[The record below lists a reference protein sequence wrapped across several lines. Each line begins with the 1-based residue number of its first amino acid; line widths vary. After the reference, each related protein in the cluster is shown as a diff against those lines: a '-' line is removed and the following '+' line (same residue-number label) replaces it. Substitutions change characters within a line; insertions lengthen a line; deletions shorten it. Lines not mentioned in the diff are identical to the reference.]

1 MTPLTKIE
9 NGILSGD
16 WQLVCDGF
24 NKLTGKSLLPP
35 VITPAKPIFDIE
47 TAGKKEVYEYIKKN
61 LNPSI
66 GAMKSFSIEELREMF
81 SVFSMENNT
90 DNVEVQPVQPQ
101 VQKSALKKSKKI
113 DPHQTGFVDEFRY
126 FQPTKLYG
134 ATKMQDVDVAPLRL
148 VEDPNMKY
156 IKDAEDFEYNPR
168 EAPKLAD
175 IVCLK
180 CKKTFRNLEKLGVEL
195 DGETKGICPTC
206 QESVGRQ

>member
-24 NKLTGKSLLPP
+24 NKLTGKSLSPP
-35 VITPAKPIFDIE
+35 VITPTKPIFDIE

-81 SVFSMENNT
+81 SVFSMENT
-90 DNVEVQPVQPQ
+90 VDDEQTRPKA
-101 VQKSALKKSKKI
+101 QKSAPKKSKKI
-113 DPHQTGFVDEFRY
+113 DPTQTGFVDEYRF

-168 EAPKLAD
+168 EAPKLTD

>member
-9 NGILSGD
+9 NGILSAN

-35 VITPAKPIFDIE
+35 VVNPPKPVFDIE
-47 TAGKKEVYEYIKKN
+47 TASKKQVYEFIKEN

-81 SVFSMENNT
+81 SVFSMENNVDDEQT
-90 DNVEVQPVQPQ
+90 RPKA
-101 VQKSALKKSKKI
+101 QKSAPKKSKKI
-113 DPHQTGFVDEFRY
+113 DPTQTGFVDGFRY

-134 ATKMQDVDVAPLRL
+134 ATKMQDIDVAPLRL

-156 IKDAEDFEYNPR
+156 IKDADNFEYNPR
-168 EAPKLAD
+168 EAPKVTD

-180 CKKTFRNLEKLGVEL
+180 CKKSFKSLEKLGVDV

-206 QESVGRQ
+206 QESTGRQ